1 MSDQELDLTP
11 VTERTDY
18 PPLLDLAVPVV
29 ILVASAAYA
38 WSLRDVTNPK
48 GNLLFLKPL
57 FVAIWALLLV
67 VIIKDLIPALKLHG
81 EWRKAVAGRPH
92 KPWRKRF
99 APGTE
104 AGAGLVVAAT
114 FAFAVHGPGDGPI
127 SYVVSAFLY
136 LTVAGYLIGDRKP
149 VRLIAQAAILST
161 GLYLIM
167 GYVLGVRL

>member
-1 MSDQELDLTP
+1 LSDQELDLTP

-29 ILVASAAYA
+29 VLVSSAAYA
-38 WSLRDVTNPK
+38 WSLRDVPNPN

-81 EWRKAVAGRPH
+81 EWRKAVASRAY
-92 KPWRKRF
+92 KPWRERF

-114 FAFAVHGPGDGPI
+114 FAFALHGPGDGPI

-136 LTVAGYLIGDRKP
+136 LVVAGYLIGDRKP